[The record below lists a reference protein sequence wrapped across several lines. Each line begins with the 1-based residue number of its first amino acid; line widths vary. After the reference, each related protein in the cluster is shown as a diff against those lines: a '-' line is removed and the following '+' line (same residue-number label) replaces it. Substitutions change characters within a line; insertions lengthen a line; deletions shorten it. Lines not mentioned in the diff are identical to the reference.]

1 MAKHYDVAVLGTGI
15 GALACAALLARRS
28 WRVLVLG
35 QGDKPAVY
43 THQGLPLARRS
54 FTLLAAASPAFG
66 RVLVE
71 LAQSQTFRRRMQA
84 QDPMLHALLPNRR
97 LELPPDTTL
106 FSREIDREFPEVR
119 RIVDELYSELA
130 RVNAAAD
137 GTFERD
143 VNWSPSGFWERRET
157 GAVLSALPRL
167 DEPSFDWLGEFPRS
181 HPFRE
186 IVQVTARF
194 ATDLAGPIPPLA
206 LARLHG
212 AWTRGLVS
220 LARGEDELVE
230 FFKDRIRAHG
240 GEVLTHGRADSIVTR
255 SGKVTGVTTPGEDAP
270 TGAQFIVTD
279 RTTREVLDLA
289 TSFSPSR
296 RMLDAMPNV
305 IAASWRFVVS
315 ILVRSAGVPRTLAKE
330 SFLLPEGS
338 THAVHLQRTT
348 PLGCPKDHE
357 LLVAETLVDDDDA
370 PQARARVVATVERFL
385 PFVERH
391 YVLIDSPHDG
401 VPAWDYRSGKR
412 ESIDRA
418 LLQAGGGSLHAEPMV
433 PQLAV
438 QPTAQ
443 WGLSAEPC
451 NTLLSGAFVVGKS
464 ALPALGQEGQ
474 LLAAWSAARVITRTD
489 RRKEK
494 MRREMWSKVE
504 LG

>member
-1 MAKHYDVAVLGTGI
+1 MAKHYDVAVLGTSI

-71 LAQSQTFRRRMQA
+71 LAQSQTFRRRTQEL
-84 QDPMLHALLPNRR
+84 DPMLHALLPGRR

-119 RIVDELYSELA
+119 RIVDELYAELG

-137 GTFERD
+137 ATFERD
-143 VNWSPSGFWERRET
+143 VNWSPAGFWERRET
-157 GAVLSALPRL
+157 GAALSALPRV
-167 DEPSFDWLGEFPRS
+167 DQPAFDLLGEFPRS

-194 ATDLAGPIPPLA
+194 ATDLAGSLPPLA

-220 LARGEDELVE
+220 LARGEDELVD
-230 FFKDRIRAHG
+230 FFLDRVRAHG

-255 SGKVTGVTTPGEDAP
+255 SGKVTGVVTPGEDSP

-279 RTTREVLDLA
+279 RTTRELLDLA
-289 TSFSPSR
+289 ASFSPSR
-296 RMLDAMPNV
+296 RTVDAMPTV
-305 IAASWRFVVS
+305 VAARWRFVVS
-315 ILVRSAGVPRTLAKE
+315 MLVRSAGVPRALARE
-330 SFLLPEGS
+330 SFLLPEDS
-338 THAVHLQRTT
+338 DHAVHLQRTT
-348 PLGCPKDHE
+348 PTGCPKDHE
-357 LLVAETLVDDDDA
+357 LLVAETLVHDDDP
-370 PQARARVVATVERFL
+370 PQIRARTVTTVERFL

-391 YVLIDSPHDG
+391 YLLVDSPHDG
-401 VPAWDYRSGKR
+401 LPAWDYRSGKR
-412 ESIDRA
+412 ESVDRA

-433 PQLAV
+433 PLLAV
-438 QPTAQ
+438 EPTAQ

-451 NTLLSGAFVVGKS
+451 ETPLRGAFVVGKS
-464 ALPALGQEGQ
+464 AFPALGQEGQ

-494 MRREMWSKVE
+494 MRREMWSKIQ